1 MADIVTR
8 HTNKKVFSVY
18 SSLNLNSDSKRK
30 WKPVTVQEIY
40 SFMAILIC
48 SGVNNSNTDHVSDM
62 WHSSSYPLY
71 RATIGINRF
80 RNIMRFI
87 RFDDANTRK
96 QRKKSDKAAPIRD
109 IWTML
114 NKNLSQ
120 IYKPT
125 DNLTVDEQLYPFR
138 GRTKFTQYIPSKP
151 AKYGIKIWWV
161 CDAENAFPLNG
172 IIYTGKTGH
181 TREKNQGERVVK
193 ELAVAYKGS
202 GRNIFMDNFFTS
214 LSFAQQLLSWNL
226 TIVGT
231 LKKNK
236 PYIPPIMGPN
246 KSGELYSSLFAF
258 HENITMCSYVPKK
271 KKSVILL
278 STMHSDIAVNEDLKK
293 KPHIITYY
301 NKCKTGVD
309 TMDQMISRY
318 TTQRRTLRW
327 PLVMFFNM
335 LDISTLASYL
345 IYYENRKMMKKKT
358 NQRRLFMRQLSE
370 ELAKPMIIIRYQ
382 NLQVRRHYNTKIAIE
397 SVIGQQSVLVKE
409 NHLEEKK
416 LLVLAIFVTNSQQ
429 RREEKQER
437 VALNSIIL
445 CVTNIH
451 LVLLNVLNVIY
462 EFFC

>member
-8 HTNKKVFSVY
+8 HTNKKAFSVY
-18 SSLNLNSDSKRK
+18 SSLNLNSDSKRE

-71 RATIGINRF
+71 RATMGINRF

-96 QRKKSDKAAPIRD
+96 QRKITDKAAPIRD

-114 NKNLSQ
+114 NKNLLQ

-125 DNLTVDEQLYPFR
+125 ENLTVDEQLYPFR

-181 TREKNQGERVVK
+181 IREKNQGERVVK

-202 GRNIFMDNFFTS
+202 GRNICMDNFFTS
-214 LSFAQQLLSWNL
+214 LSLAQQLLSWNL

-236 PYIPPIMGPN
+236 PYIPPIMGLN
-246 KSGELYSSLFAF
+246 KSRELYSSIFAF
-258 HENITMCSYVPKK
+258 HENITMCS
-271 KKSVILL
+271 
-278 STMHSDIAVNEDLKK
+278 
-293 KPHIITYY
+293 
-301 NKCKTGVD
+301 
-309 TMDQMISRY
+309 
-318 TTQRRTLRW
+318 
-327 PLVMFFNM
+327 
-335 LDISTLASYL
+335 
-345 IYYENRKMMKKKT
+345 
-358 NQRRLFMRQLSE
+358 
-370 ELAKPMIIIRYQ
+370 
-382 NLQVRRHYNTKIAIE
+382 
-397 SVIGQQSVLVKE
+397 
-409 NHLEEKK
+409 
-416 LLVLAIFVTNSQQ
+416 
-429 RREEKQER
+429 
-437 VALNSIIL
+437 
-445 CVTNIH
+445 
-451 LVLLNVLNVIY
+451 
-462 EFFC
+462 

>member
-1 MADIVTR
+1 MRQRSGPSKSTETLSISDIFLKIFTVEMADIVTR
-8 HTNKKVFSVY
+8 HTNKKAFSVY
-18 SSLNLNSDSKRK
+18 SSLNLNSDSKRE

-71 RATIGINRF
+71 RATMGINRF

-96 QRKKSDKAAPIRD
+96 QRKITDKAAPIRD

-125 DNLTVDEQLYPFR
+125 ENLTVDEQLYPFR
-138 GRTKFTQYIPSKP
+138 GRTKFTQFIPSKP

-181 TREKNQGERVVK
+181 IREKNQGERVVK

-202 GRNIFMDNFFTS
+202 GRNICMDNFFTS
-214 LSFAQQLLSWNL
+214 LSLAQQLLSWNL

-246 KSGELYSSLFAF
+246 KSRELYSSIFAF

-271 KKSVILL
+271 K
-278 STMHSDIAVNEDLKK
+278 
-293 KPHIITYY
+293 
-301 NKCKTGVD
+301 
-309 TMDQMISRY
+309 
-318 TTQRRTLRW
+318 
-327 PLVMFFNM
+327 
-335 LDISTLASYL
+335 
-345 IYYENRKMMKKKT
+345 
-358 NQRRLFMRQLSE
+358 
-370 ELAKPMIIIRYQ
+370 
-382 NLQVRRHYNTKIAIE
+382 
-397 SVIGQQSVLVKE
+397 
-409 NHLEEKK
+409 
-416 LLVLAIFVTNSQQ
+416 
-429 RREEKQER
+429 
-437 VALNSIIL
+437 
-445 CVTNIH
+445 
-451 LVLLNVLNVIY
+451 
-462 EFFC
+462 